1 MRASDEQP
9 LILSLHDVESPKIR
23 RLREEE
29 FGLVAG
35 GGCVPPK
42 PVPTLTVTPDGDGGD
57 DGCDDDAKEGAT
69 IGSATIGSP

>member
-1 MRASDEQP
+1 MRVSYEQP
-9 LILSLHDVESPKIR
+9 LILSLHDIESPKIR
-23 RLREEE
+23 ELREDE

-57 DGCDDDAKEGAT
+57 DGCDDGPSESTT
-69 IGSATIGSP
+69 IGLP